1 MQVANNPKDLKDI
14 EKSLIKKYRKELY
27 ARVVHAV
34 KDFSLIEEGDKIAV
48 CISGGKDSF
57 LLAKLLQ
64 ELKRHSIY
72 NFELTFLVMNP
83 GYTKENLN
91 QIKELANHLNI
102 PIIIK
107 DSNIFEVIKD
117 NPNPCFLCARM
128 RRGCL
133 YSMAKELGC
142 NKIALGHHFNDVI
155 ETILLNQI
163 YNGQFSGMM
172 PILNSDNYKG
182 MKLIRPLFYVHEQ
195 DIISWTKYSQLT
207 FLDCAC
213 STTKKNIGKRQE
225 IKKLVEA
232 LVKMYENSD
241 INIFNSMFRVNPNTT
256 KQISE

>member
-1 MQVANNPKDLKDI
+1 MKELKEI
-14 EKSLIKKYRKELY
+14 EKAIIKKYRKEIY

-34 KDFSLIEEGDKIAV
+34 KDFNMIEEGDKIAV

-57 LLAKLLQ
+57 ILAKVLQ
-64 ELKRHSIY
+64 ELKRHSIF
-72 NFELTFLVMNP
+72 NFELVFLVMNP
-83 GYTKENLN
+83 GYTEENLEKIKENA
-91 QIKELANHLNI
+91 KYLNI

-117 NPNPCFLCARM
+117 NSSPCFLCARM

-133 YSMAKELGC
+133 YSMAKDLGC

-172 PILNSDNYKG
+172 PILDSDNFPG
-182 MKLIRPLFYVHEQ
+182 MKLIRPLFYVHES
-195 DIISWTKYSQLT
+195 DIISWTKFSELT

-213 STTKKNIGKRQE
+213 IATKKNIGKRQE
-225 IKKLVEA
+225 IKELVKD
-232 LVKMYENSD
+232 LVKMYPNAD
-241 INIFNSMFRVNPNTT
+241 INIFNSMFRVNPSTT
-256 KQISE
+256 RNN